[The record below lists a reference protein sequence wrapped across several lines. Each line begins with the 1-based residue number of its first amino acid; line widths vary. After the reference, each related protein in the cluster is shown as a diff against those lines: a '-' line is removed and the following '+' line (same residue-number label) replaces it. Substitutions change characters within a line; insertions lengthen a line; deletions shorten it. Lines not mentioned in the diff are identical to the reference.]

1 MRHDADPH
9 DAVDLPRR
17 LLPANA
23 LIGEP
28 LFWTVTR
35 AEQGKGA
42 DPPVNPKRLLILED
56 ATMCPFSLGL
66 MATLAPSAIFVGLM
80 VWKDGIGETPPEA
93 DARVTRRT
101 MSPRQPASSTR

>member
-66 MATLAPSAIFVGLM
+66 MATFC
-80 VWKDGIGETPPEA
+80 
-93 DARVTRRT
+93 RVDSLEGWDRRN
-101 MSPRQPASSTR
+101 AAGG

>member
-28 LFWTVTR
+28 LFW
-35 AEQGKGA
+35 
-42 DPPVNPKRLLILED
+42 NPKRLLILED

-80 VWKDGIGETPPEA
+80 VWKDGIGETPP
-93 DARVTRRT
+93 VG
-101 MSPRQPASSTR
+101 